1 MTIKNLQKICLLLS
15 LSMLIIFLIGCGSN
29 NPPRERD
36 MINDLNSRYAF
47 KYRLVDGDFQYFS
60 IDSLTI
66 DRRQTENR
74 TDRIYA
80 TITKSNNNFSI
91 IGEYMLLYEYYD
103 VGGWILNNHRAI
115 SFEIVTPLTLIPQ
128 EQADLLI
135 AEENQEF
142 ELIREYIDLEY
153 GIIIYTYSTRNVYN
167 FMTLERVQAVVFTF
181 DSIGWKWESEIR
193 LREHREYWN
202 ITGRWIFNDRV
213 RSPTLGGVQQY
224 VERNFELVINNFNW
238 SVNPAYFEGHYN
250 YRSILSTNYHN
261 PWDERNSTNSGNIRL
276 IYGTLRGIGGD
287 YVLPR
292 DTGMRF
298 VVDRNYGIILSSR
311 SARLIAERVE

>member
-1 MTIKNLQKICLLLS
+1 
-15 LSMLIIFLIGCGSN
+15 
-29 NPPRERD
+29 
-36 MINDLNSRYAF
+36 
-47 KYRLVDGDFQYFS
+47 
-60 IDSLTI
+60 
-66 DRRQTENR
+66 
-74 TDRIYA
+74 
-80 TITKSNNNFSI
+80 
-91 IGEYMLLYEYYD
+91 MLLYEYYD